1 MFYSY
6 FFCGKTSNN
15 TMEKDKILAIEEKIA
30 YLDLANF
37 QLEDEVYRQ
46 KLEIDALTTSLK
58 TLEALVEAINGV
70 LHTDKPSKLDFPPH
84 Y

>member
-6 FFCGKTSNN
+6 FFFGKTSNN
-15 TMEKDKILAIEEKIA
+15 FMEKDKILVVEEKIA
-30 YLDLANF
+30 YLELANF

-58 TLEALVEAINGV
+58 SLRTIVEHLDGKV
-70 LHTDKPSKLDFPPH
+70 PSENPSTSDFPPH

>member
-1 MFYSY
+1 
-6 FFCGKTSNN
+6 
-15 TMEKDKILAIEEKIA
+15 MEKDKILAVEEKIA
-30 YLDLANF
+30 YLELANF

-58 TLEALVEAINGV
+58 SLKTIVERLDGKI
-70 LHTDKPSKLDFPPH
+70 PSENPSTSDFPPH

>member
-1 MFYSY
+1 
-6 FFCGKTSNN
+6 
-15 TMEKDKILAIEEKIA
+15 MEKDKIIAVEEKLA
-30 YLDLANF
+30 YLELANF

-58 TLEALVEAINGV
+58 TLKAFVKLLDGKMLSE
-70 LHTDKPSKLDFPPH
+70 KPSTLDFPPH

>member
-15 TMEKDKILAIEEKIA
+15 FMEKDKILAVEEKIA
-30 YLDLANF
+30 YLELANF

-58 TLEALVEAINGV
+58 SLKTIVRHLDGKIASE
-70 LHTDKPSKLDFPPH
+70 TPSTSDFPPH

>member
-15 TMEKDKILAIEEKIA
+15 FMEKDKIIAVEEKLA
-30 YLDLANF
+30 YLELANF

-58 TLEALVEAINGV
+58 SLKTIVEHLDGKV
-70 LHTDKPSKLDFPPH
+70 PSENPSTSDFPPH